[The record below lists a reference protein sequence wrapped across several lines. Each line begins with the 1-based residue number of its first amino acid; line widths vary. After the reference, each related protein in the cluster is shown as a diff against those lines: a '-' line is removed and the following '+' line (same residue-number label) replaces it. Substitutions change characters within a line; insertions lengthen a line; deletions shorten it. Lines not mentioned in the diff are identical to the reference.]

1 MKKIY
6 EVIIVGAGP
15 VGCYLG
21 ALLRKANVDVALID
35 QRKTIGEPVQC
46 AGIITPRVFSQF
58 HIPKEDIVQQ
68 AITGAHITAPDG
80 TTVCIGDS
88 TTRAYS
94 IDRYAFDQYLASEV
108 ESLGATIIKKQ
119 KVIKVQKQQQMIS
132 IQTNKQH
139 IVSAPLII
147 GADGPYSI
155 IRSMFGFPQP
165 LEIVKGIGA
174 EIQNVEIDPHLVK
187 IHVGKAIA
195 PGFFA
200 WVIPTNKKGTTARI
214 GLCVQSPHKAKPYF
228 EGFFLKLKEKTSM
241 QHAKIKQYI
250 GGTIP
255 LGMVKQPVHDQVMLV
270 GDAAAQVKPT
280 SGGGIYSGLCCASL
294 CADTAI
300 QAIQKQ
306 VYSMSVLR
314 SYPKRLKSEFGKELI
329 WGMRVRRLFTH
340 LSDDDFNKYINQLN
354 RPKII
359 ETINK
364 YGDIDYPS
372 RLFAPLITKDPSFLM
387 AMKHYPH

>member
-35 QRKTIGEPVQC
+35 ERKTIGEPVQC

-214 GLCVQSPHKAKPYF
+214 GLCVQSPHK
-228 EGFFLKLKEKTSM
+228 
-241 QHAKIKQYI
+241 
-250 GGTIP
+250 
-255 LGMVKQPVHDQVMLV
+255 V

-340 LSDDDFNKYINQLN
+340 LSDDDFNKYIHQLN
-354 RPKII
+354 RSKII